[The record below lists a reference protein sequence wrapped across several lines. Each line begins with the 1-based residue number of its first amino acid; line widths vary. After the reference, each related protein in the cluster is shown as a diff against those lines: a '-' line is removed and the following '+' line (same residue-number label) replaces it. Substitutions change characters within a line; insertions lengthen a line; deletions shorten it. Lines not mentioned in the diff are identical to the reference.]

1 MVSDIDLSVASLESF
16 MAMVEAI
23 STEEEAA
30 RLESAFAC
38 PSCA

>member
-23 STEEEAA
+23 SIGEEATQ
-30 RLESAFAC
+30 LESVFAC